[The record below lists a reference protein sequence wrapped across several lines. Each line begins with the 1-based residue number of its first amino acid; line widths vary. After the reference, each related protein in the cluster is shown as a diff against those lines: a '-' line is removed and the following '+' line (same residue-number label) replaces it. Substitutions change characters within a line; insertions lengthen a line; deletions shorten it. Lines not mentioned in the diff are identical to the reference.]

1 MKLFLQ
7 HNEQNIIER
16 IKANDRTVLGE
27 IFIRYEKMIFSY
39 IKTHGGSNADA
50 EDVLQESIIVLWQN
64 VCSGSFKLTSKIGT
78 YLMGVAKNKWREE
91 LRKRSR
97 ISSINEQADFPDD
110 EKKVMDI
117 ILTQEKVKLIQRA
130 LNALSPLCKKLLMLF
145 YFEERSM
152 DEIANILEFANTDV
166 VKSKKY
172 QCKKALEE
180 TLRKL
185 EGDVNGL

>member
-1 MKLFLQ
+1 
-7 HNEQNIIER
+7 
-16 IKANDRTVLGE
+16 
-27 IFIRYEKMIFSY
+27 
-39 IKTHGGSNADA
+39 
-50 EDVLQESIIVLWQN
+50 
-64 VCSGSFKLTSKIGT
+64 
-78 YLMGVAKNKWREE
+78 MGVAKNKWREE

>member
-1 MKLFLQ
+1 MLKIKFFR
-7 HNEQNIIER
+7 EQDLIER
-16 IKANDRTVLGE
+16 IKANDRAVLGE
-27 IFIRYEKMIFSY
+27 IFVRYEKMIFSY

-64 VCSGSFKLTSKIGT
+64 VCSGSFELSSKIGT
-78 YLMGVAKNKWREE
+78 YLMGVAKNKWREQ
-91 LRKRSR
+91 LRKRKNTFPL
-97 ISSINEQADFPDD
+97 NEQTDLQDQ
-110 EKKVMDI
+110 EKRVMDI
-117 ILTQEKVKLIQRA
+117 ILTQEKVELIQRA
-130 LNALSPLCKKLLMLF
+130 LNAITPLCKKLLMLF

-152 DEIANILEFANTDV
+152 DEIATILEFANTDV